1 MQGRLN
7 ITWKEHRMGTEIYGH
22 FDSKF
27 GRVADTL
34 AASVDEG
41 NDLGAS
47 FAVSVA
53 GEMVVDIW
61 AGHLDEP
68 RTRPWQEDTIVN
80 VYSTTKTMS
89 FLCAL
94 KLADRDE
101 LNFDQN
107 VAEYWPEFAQ
117 NGKEAVKVW
126 HLMNHAAGLSGLD
139 EPVTTSDLYDWDKI
153 TTLLAAQ
160 KPWWEP
166 GSATGYHA
174 LTQGYLIGEVVR
186 RISGKTIGQF
196 FQDEIAGPL
205 DADFFIGVPDS
216 AFPRIG
222 NLIPPRGS
230 ESIAVPGEPDSI
242 GVRTFR
248 NPAASARESATDA
261 WRRAEIPAA
270 NGHGNARSVAK
281 IQAVLAGKG
290 QTNGVRLL
298 SKATAESVMK
308 ERIRGIDLALGAPIG
323 FGLGFGLNS
332 KDMPLAPNPNVC
344 FWGGWGGSVV
354 IIDQDA
360 QMSCA
365 YVMNKMHSGLM
376 GDRRS
381 GALVGDV
388 YAALSGQ

>member
-1 MQGRLN
+1 
-7 ITWKEHRMGTEIYGH
+7 MGTEIYGH

-34 AASVDEG
+34 AASVDTG
-41 NDLGAS
+41 ADLGAS

-61 AGHLDEP
+61 AGHLDET

-94 KLADRDE
+94 KLADTDE
-101 LNFDQN
+101 LNFDQS

-186 RISGKTIGQF
+186 RISGKTRS
-196 FQDEIAGPL
+196 DNSSRTKSP
-205 DADFFIGVPDS
+205 VPSMRIFLS
-216 AFPRIG
+216 ASPIR
-222 NLIPPRGS
+222 R
-230 ESIAVPGEPDSI
+230 
-242 GVRTFR
+242 FR
-248 NPAASARESATDA
+248 ASAT
-261 WRRAEIPAA
+261 
-270 NGHGNARSVAK
+270 
-281 IQAVLAGKG
+281 
-290 QTNGVRLL
+290 
-298 SKATAESVMK
+298 
-308 ERIRGIDLALGAPIG
+308 
-323 FGLGFGLNS
+323 
-332 KDMPLAPNPNVC
+332 
-344 FWGGWGGSVV
+344 
-354 IIDQDA
+354 
-360 QMSCA
+360 
-365 YVMNKMHSGLM
+365 
-376 GDRRS
+376 
-381 GALVGDV
+381 
-388 YAALSGQ
+388 